1 LGGTEQG
8 EGAVNEKKADTWMPL
23 YVGAYL
29 GATMHLT
36 TEQHGAY
43 LLLLMACW
51 KGDGKVPNND
61 DSLSAITRLSKPR
74 WRAHKATI
82 LRFFQIADDFIT
94 HERVTTERARAVE
107 ISEARSKAGSGG
119 ATTKWGKTKTR
130 EELDIENRKN
140 RSERL
145 ANARRLATHTP
156 AEWQALVEVCGSHC
170 LRCGAPEYCKD
181 HIVPIYQ
188 GGSDGIENLQPLCR
202 SCNSAKGPDNADL
215 RPPNWRELLAKRLA
229 NACGTPA
236 QSQSQVNLS
245 VANATGADAPVDP
258 IWGTGLAF
266 LVRKGVPEKAARSLL
281 GKLKREAGDI
291 EAGALLA
298 KADTED
304 ITDPIPWL
312 MAAAVA
318 ARERKRAPQQ
328 SKARTVIDQFEA
340 LKHGLAN
347 DRTADRLPEVALL
360 GFGSDP
366 GE

>member
-1 LGGTEQG
+1 MASE
-8 EGAVNEKKADTWMPL
+8 KADAWMPL
-23 YVGAYL
+23 YVTDYL
-29 GATMHLT
+29 GDTMHLT

-43 LLLLMACW
+43 MLLLMACW
-51 KGDGKVPNND
+51 KGDGRIPNED
-61 DSLSAITRLSKPR
+61 GRLAAITKLPVKRWKLHRLTLLK
-74 WRAHKATI
+74 
-82 LRFFQIADDFIT
+82 FFTIADDFIS
-94 HERVTTERARAVE
+94 HKRVLKEREKAKEISAERRESGKKGAAKRWQTDSNCHGSANGKPVANDQQTGRQIDAPSPSHVTT
-107 ISEARSKAGSGG
+107 SEA
-119 ATTKWGKTKTR
+119 
-130 EELDIENRKN
+130 
-140 RSERL
+140 
-145 ANARRLATHTP
+145 NA
-156 AEWQALVEVCGSHC
+156 S
-170 LRCGAPEYCKD
+170 
-181 HIVPIYQ
+181 
-188 GGSDGIENLQPLCR
+188 
-202 SCNSAKGPDNADL
+202 
-215 RPPNWRELLAKRLA
+215 
-229 NACGTPA
+229 
-236 QSQSQVNLS
+236 
-245 VANATGADAPVDP
+245 GADAPVDP